1 MTGRGDNGAEC
12 HCVVVIA
19 SVVIGFNCLSLM
31 IMLVDLYDCTEW
43 AYNVEK
49 CDWIFCFNV
58 LSGFK
63 KYTPSPVHF
72 FCSQTN

>member
-1 MTGRGDNGAEC
+1 
-12 HCVVVIA
+12 
-19 SVVIGFNCLSLM
+19 
-31 IMLVDLYDCTEW
+31 MLVNLYDCTEW

-63 KYTPSPVHF
+63 KYTPHQSIFFVHKQISAKWPF
-72 FCSQTN
+72 VRLQSYTVNTRITSI